1 MRRDS
6 KKNITK
12 IIINM
17 INNVIIKTEI
27 IKKKNEKE
35 EKVNIDL

>member
-1 MRRDS
+1 LRRDS

-27 IKKKNEKE
+27 LKKKNEKE

>member
-27 IKKKNEKE
+27 LKKKNEKE